1 MNTQLLNI
9 SRDDNLMNDD
19 GSTLNRHTSNKVY
32 VENGVAYD
40 NSKMTFLR
48 HLLVVALVV
57 GLIYV
62 LIKRR
67 N

>member
-9 SRDDNLMNDD
+9 SRNDNLMNDD
-19 GSTLNRHTSNKVY
+19 GSTLNRHATNNVY
-32 VENGVAYD
+32 VENGVAYN
-40 NSKMTFLR
+40 NSRMSFLK
-48 HLLVVALVV
+48 HLLVVALFVALV
-57 GLIYV
+57 YV